1 MKAEDLEAIAS
12 LPPSTLCRRINFE
25 NAQVRPGIVPKTWF
39 LIVSGKKPWASM
51 TVELQPLIYVHQ
63 PDYWGIEVVGCVS
76 GISLP
81 VEVPY
86 SVWLDIRMSSASTAS
101 RSSAPPTARRSR
113 CRSVRRRLANSLGTV
128 S

>member
-1 MKAEDLEAIAS
+1 MKVQDLEAIAS
-12 LPPSTLCRRINFE
+12 LPPSTLCRRITFE
-25 NAQVRPGIVPKTWF
+25 HAQVTPGIVPKTWF

-86 SVWLDIRMSSASTAS
+86 SVWLDISHVIGTQGIEVIGANN
-101 RSSAPPTARRSR
+101 
-113 CRSVRRRLANSLGTV
+113 SVRIKV
-128 S
+128 P